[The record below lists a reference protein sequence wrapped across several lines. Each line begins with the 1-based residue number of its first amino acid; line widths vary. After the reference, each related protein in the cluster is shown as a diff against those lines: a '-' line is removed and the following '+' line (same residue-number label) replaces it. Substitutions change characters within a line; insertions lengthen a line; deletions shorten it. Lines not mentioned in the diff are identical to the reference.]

1 MRTSLTKETAA
12 STLALLRDEIA
23 ALTLKPDFDDSDATA
38 IAAKAE
44 LCSVILRRVE
54 SGKRTKRTPT
64 VREEYIDMNEMCD
77 IFGVSKKTIYTRIAV
92 GDIPKPMKHGKANIW
107 DRKEIQNNIAH
118 AKFTN

>member
-1 MRTSLTKETAA
+1 MRPTLTRDSAD
-12 STLALLRDEIA
+12 STLKLLRDEIA
-23 ALTLKPDFDDSDATA
+23 ALARKEDFDLTEVAA
-38 IAAKAE
+38 IQAKAE

-107 DRKEIQNNIAH
+107 DRKEIQNSITH
-118 AKFTN
+118 AKFCQ